1 MVMSALPSKADMCG
15 AQRNWPREGCPPPEP
30 SEVRADQ
37 QNRTCA
43 NDHGR
48 TYHAARKYA
57 LRYIKLARRIR
68 SRHVVGK
75 TDRFRVKLDL
85 AQCRMAP
92 VAQVFEQELFNAAC

>member
-1 MVMSALPSKADMCG
+1 MVHATEKLAPG
-15 AQRNWPREGCPPPEP
+15 GLPPPEP

-48 TYHAARKYA
+48 TMRTFKAYRAARKYA

-75 TDRFRVKLDL
+75 NWQISRQT
-85 AQCRMAP
+85 
-92 VAQVFEQELFNAAC
+92 